1 MRSANLLLTTY
12 TFFGATATFANAHA
26 DPGLLGNLLGG
37 LGLTPQSQGLR
48 TDLQKG
54 IGQFQPL
61 LSAKA
66 FATVSGTLSTLL
78 STLPGGNAIA
88 SPIIS
93 ALAAAQLASSQSD
106 AAALDAAQK
115 CLNDIVSK
123 KGIPSGYVC
132 VDSVSRQWS
141 LSASSGSARLTPSL
155 ARRPLQAK
163 NTLATYRTAFNT
175 YLEQFVGIVL
185 PNVVTAIQN
194 QEKTIFDNL
203 GLIPPA
209 NDLNDH
215 INNAIASVVAS
226 TSGETVTAIER
237 FEDCFAQAT
246 KDNNLQ
252 TTRRCLTGPQ
262 SGVSSLFTLLSGV
275 TQQFVGYLPPNV
287 VNDLINR
294 ALAVNNYY
302 LSQAGVTAG
311 LPLQRS
317 VQAAIKSI
325 AASTSGNSATL
336 LMQASNCLS
345 DLIMSPD
352 PSNLKDC
359 IVKQGGPIF
368 TLQVLV
374 NSIIQQAFGYLP
386 PTLVIQLEQE
396 LAPAIA
402 KADENPEGVDQ
413 VFEALFKTASLGPKF
428 VTCVQALEDCI
439 NNAVLG
445 TSNTCD
451 LSGKCAPFPSP

>member
-26 DPGLLGNLLGG
+26 DPGLLGKLLGG
-37 LGLTPQSQGLR
+37 LGLTPQSQGL
-48 TDLQKG
+48 
-54 IGQFQPL
+54 P
-61 LSAKA
+61 
-66 FATVSGTLSTLL
+66 
-78 STLPGGNAIA
+78 
-88 SPIIS
+88 
-93 ALAAAQLASSQSD
+93 QLASSQSD

-123 KGIPSGYVC
+123 KGIPSGYLC
-132 VDSVSRQWS
+132 FDS
-141 LSASSGSARLTPSL
+141 
-155 ARRPLQAK
+155 AK

-175 YLEQFVGIVL
+175 YLEQFVGIVP

-246 KDNNLQ
+246 KDKNLQ

-262 SGVSSLFTLLSGV
+262 SGVSSLFALLSGV

-287 VNDLINR
+287 VNDLINI
-294 ALAVNNYY
+294 NNYY

-359 IVKQGGPIF
+359 IAKQGGPIF
-368 TLQVLV
+368 TFQVLV

>member
-1 MRSANLLLTTY
+1 MILASSAGIALLQALPPTLAKLNPHTAKTLRLRCAPQTLILTTY
-12 TFFGATATFANAHA
+12 TIFGATATFANAHA

-37 LGLTPQSQGLR
+37 LGLTPQSQALR

-54 IGQFQPL
+54 FGQFQPL

-66 FATVSGTLSTLL
+66 FAT
-78 STLPGGNAIA
+78 
-88 SPIIS
+88 
-93 ALAAAQLASSQSD
+93 
-106 AAALDAAQK
+106 

-132 VDSVSRQWS
+132 VDS
-141 LSASSGSARLTPSL
+141 
-155 ARRPLQAK
+155 AK

-175 YLEQFVGIVL
+175 YLEQFVGTVP
-185 PNVVTAIQN
+185 PNVVTAIQV
-194 QEKTIFDNL
+194 QEKTIFGKL
-203 GLIPPA
+203 GFIPPA
-209 NDLNDH
+209 NDLNNH

-246 KDNNLQ
+246 KDKNLQ

-262 SGVSSLFTLLSGV
+262 SGVTSLFTLLSGV

-287 VNDLINR
+287 VKTHQQL
-294 ALAVNNYY
+294 
-302 LSQAGVTAG
+302 
-311 LPLQRS
+311 LPLASRCHS
-317 VQAAIKSI
+317 WSAASTKVQAAIKSI

-345 DLIMSPD
+345 DLLMSPD
-352 PSNLKDC
+352 PFNLKDC
-359 IVKQGGPIF
+359 VVKQGGPIF
-368 TLQVLV
+368 TLQVWV
-374 NSIIQQAFGYLP
+374 DSIIQQAFGYLP

-402 KADENPEGVDQ
+402 KADDNPEGVDQ
-413 VFEALFKTASLGPKF
+413 VFEALFKTASLGPRF

-439 NNAVLG
+439 NNTVLG
-445 TSNTCD
+445 TSNMCD
-451 LSGKCAPFPSP
+451 LSGKCAPLPLH